1 LDQLVN
7 EYPFALKPETRF
19 EGFFSE
25 FRFDHRVIRILA
37 PTTFMNHSGRSVASC
52 TSYFRIE
59 SSQILVVHDEI
70 DLEPGVCR
78 LKFGGGH
85 GGHNGLRDIGK
96 SLGTTDFVRLRIGVG
111 HPDSAS
117 MVTSHVLSRPDTHD
131 LACIRR
137 SMDQAMQIMSLV
149 ISGELER
156 AMHHLHTKDR
166 GRPESG

>member
-1 LDQLVN
+1 MADWVSGFREISLIVGLGNPGNKYADTRHNAGWWFLDQLVN

-96 SLGTTDFVRLRIGVG
+96 SLGTTDFVRLRI
-111 HPDSAS
+111 
-117 MVTSHVLSRPDTHD
+117 
-131 LACIRR
+131 
-137 SMDQAMQIMSLV
+137 
-149 ISGELER
+149 
-156 AMHHLHTKDR
+156 
-166 GRPESG
+166 